1 MDEVCRSMSCQQTQL
16 MTDRR
21 HLVHELPAVK
31 SKVHLQIICWL
42 CRASRLNLCQPAE
55 IHSFKLKLKSTL
67 PRRLWIS
74 RSCSLVSGVVQLHQ
88 GLLNGNFPKGSPQCG
103 AHTPFI
109 WEFWTDLTVFC
120 HFMPVSTVK
129 ETVEKWKF
137 ASFLSDIQC
146 LFSAEYVVFLF
157 SRHCRFVVRF

>member
-1 MDEVCRSMSCQQTQL
+1 MSFLLLNQKYTF
-16 MTDRR
+16 
-21 HLVHELPAVK
+21 
-31 SKVHLQIICWL
+31 WL

-55 IHSFKLKLKSTL
+55 IHSFELKLKSTL

-109 WEFWTDLTVFC
+109 WEFWTDLTVFLP
-120 HFMPVSTVK
+120 FYVSLNCK
-129 ETVEKWKF
+129 RNGRKWKWDLGYTPPPPSYGKFQHVPVFF
-137 ASFLSDIQC
+137 ANVPFFADWIKHKNNI
-146 LFSAEYVVFLF
+146 FPKIIIVD
-157 SRHCRFVVRF
+157 